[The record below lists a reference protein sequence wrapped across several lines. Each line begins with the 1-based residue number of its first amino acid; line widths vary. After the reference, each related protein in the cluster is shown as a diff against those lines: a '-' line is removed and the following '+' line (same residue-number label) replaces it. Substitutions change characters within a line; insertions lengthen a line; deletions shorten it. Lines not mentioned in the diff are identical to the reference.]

1 MPAGFSA
8 QADESAAASADYDQ
22 LTAGGHTIQY
32 ADILAI
38 QGHQSLVLPSS
49 TSSVGVHIR
58 TAYIA
63 LATVL
68 GPLHPFTVTT
78 QALLEDWL
86 GAEMELPGLLALVQN
101 GPAACVFW
109 MALRFHQFF
118 HDHAKTKIHLGP
130 PTVPRMTKLTEQ
142 LCLHIFGQLAPA
154 LPTRYLPATRQP
166 LPPTSPLVPRT
177 PDGAGSGQ
185 RGTRIQNLTPN
196 SAFRAFDK
204 AGRLGAGI
212 LKQPVPTTAKG
223 QPMCLSYH
231 LRNACNSDCP
241 RAAGHRKHTP
251 AEDNLLLAW
260 AKAALTPAA

>member
-1 MPAGFSA
+1 
-8 QADESAAASADYDQ
+8 
-22 LTAGGHTIQY
+22 
-32 ADILAI
+32 
-38 QGHQSLVLPSS
+38 
-49 TSSVGVHIR
+49 
-58 TAYIA
+58 
-63 LATVL
+63 
-68 GPLHPFTVTT
+68 
-78 QALLEDWL
+78 
-86 GAEMELPGLLALVQN
+86 
-101 GPAACVFW
+101 VFW

-118 HDHAKTKIHLGP
+118 HDAKTKTHLGP

-142 LCLHIFGQLAPA
+142 LRLHIFGQLASA
-154 LPTRYLPATRQP
+154 LPTRYLPATCQP
-166 LPPTSPLVPRT
+166 LLPMSPLVPRT
-177 PDGAGSGQ
+177 QDGAGSG
-185 RGTRIQNLTPN
+185 RGGTRIQNLTPN

-241 RAAGHRKHTP
+241 WAADHQKHTP